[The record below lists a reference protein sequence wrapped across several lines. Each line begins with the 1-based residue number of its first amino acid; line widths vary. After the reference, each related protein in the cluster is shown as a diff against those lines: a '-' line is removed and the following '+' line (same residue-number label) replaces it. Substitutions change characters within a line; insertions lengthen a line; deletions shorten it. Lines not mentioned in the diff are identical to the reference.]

1 MTEGNDVRQWGTND
15 GQYRPVGLTSTKVEA
30 GIYEFDN
37 NMGLFLRPVQVVTD
51 NLIELPDPTCAQ
63 VLSGIEK
70 FWSMENRYREHGLL
84 YKRSVGLYG
93 PPGGGKTAT
102 MVLLARRMIAK
113 DGLVIMFNRFT
124 SDGLA
129 LLRRIEPKRRI
140 VCIMEELD
148 DLFDDW
154 DSEILSLLDGENQ
167 VDGIVYLA
175 TTNHFDRLPSTLVNR
190 PSRFDEWLYVGMPS
204 AESREAYLRKVA
216 PLLSAEEL
224 GTWVTNTTG
233 FSVAHLKELA
243 AAVLCLDHPYA
254 QVLERLRKMLK
265 TENSQKQTADS

>member
-1 MTEGNDVRQWGTND
+1 MTEEKDARQWGAND
-15 GQYRPVGLTSTKVEA
+15 GCYRPVGLTATKVKA

-37 NMGLFLRPVQVVTD
+37 DMGLFLRPVEVVTD
-51 NLIELPDPTCAQ
+51 DLIELPDPTCTQ

-70 FWSMENRYREHGLL
+70 FWAMEDRYREHGLL

-102 MVLLARRMIAK
+102 LILLGRRLVER

-124 SDGLA
+124 DDGLA

-148 DLFDDW
+148 DLIDDW
-154 DSEILSLLDGENQ
+154 ESEILCLLDGEAQ

-175 TTNHFDRLPSTLVNR
+175 TTNHFEKLPSTLVNR
-190 PSRFDEWLYVGMPS
+190 PSRFDEWLFVGMPS
-204 AESREAYLRKVA
+204 VESRRTYLRKVA
-216 PLLSAEEL
+216 PTLSAEQL
-224 GTWVTNTTG
+224 DKWVADTTG
-233 FSVAHLKELA
+233 FSVAHLKELV
-243 AAVLCLDHPYA
+243 AAVLCLENPYA
-254 QVLERLRKMLK
+254 QVLERLHKMLK
-265 TENSQKQTADS
+265 AEKE

>member
-1 MTEGNDVRQWGTND
+1 MTEQNDVRQWGASD
-15 GQYRPVGLTSTKVEA
+15 GCYRPIGLTSTKVKA
-30 GIYEFDN
+30 GIYEFDDD
-37 NMGLFLRPVQVVTD
+37 MGLFLRPVTVVSD
-51 NLIELPDPTCAQ
+51 DLIELPDPTCAK

-70 FWSMENRYREHGLL
+70 FWAMEDRYRKHGLL

-102 MVLLARRMIAK
+102 LILLGRRLVEK

-154 DSEILSLLDGENQ
+154 DKEILSLLDGENQ

-190 PSRFDEWLYVGMPS
+190 PSRFDEWVYVGMPT
-204 AESREAYLRKVA
+204 AESRKAYLRKVA
-216 PLLSAEEL
+216 PVLSAEEL
-224 GTWVTNTTG
+224 HQWVTNTTG

-243 AAVLCLDHPYA
+243 AAVLCLENPYD

-265 TENSQKQTADS
+265 AKNEK

>member
-1 MTEGNDVRQWGTND
+1 MTEENDARQWGAND
-15 GQYRPVGLTSTKVEA
+15 GCYRPVGLTSTKVKA

-37 NMGLFLRPVQVVTD
+37 DMGLFLRPVEVVTD
-51 NLIELPDPTCAQ
+51 DLIELPDPTCAQ
-63 VLSGIEK
+63 VLAGIEK
-70 FWSMENRYREHGLL
+70 FWAMEDRYREHGLL

-102 MVLLARRMIAK
+102 LILLGRRLVAK

-124 SDGLA
+124 DAGLA
-129 LLRRIEPKRRI
+129 LLRKIEPKRRI

-148 DLFDDW
+148 DLFDDC
-154 DSEILSLLDGENQ
+154 DCEILSLLDGEAQ

-175 TTNHFDRLPSTLVNR
+175 TTNHFERLPPTLVNR

-204 AESREAYLRKVA
+204 PESRKIYLRKVA
-216 PLLSAEEL
+216 PTLSAEQL
-224 GTWVTNTTG
+224 DKWVMDTTG
-233 FSVAHLKELA
+233 FSVAHLKELV
-243 AAVLCLDHPYA
+243 AAVLCLENPYE

-265 TENSQKQTADS
+265 TEKGK